1 MQDVAESTCDPFAR
15 GCPSRDV
22 LTKIGDRWTVL
33 VINALAQGPL
43 RYSELHHRV
52 DGISQKMLS
61 QTLKGLV
68 HDGLVT
74 RQVYPE
80 IPPRVEYELTAA
92 GLSLLEPLQMLV
104 NWAIAHMDDIVAA
117 RKRAEK

>member
-1 MQDVAESTCDPFAR
+1 MQDVAESTWDPFAR

-61 QTLKGLV
+61 QTLKGLT
-68 HDGLVT
+68 HDGLVA

-92 GLSLLEPLQMLV
+92 GHSLLEPLQMLV

>member
-1 MQDVAESTCDPFAR
+1 MLDVAENTWDPFAR

-33 VINALAQGPL
+33 VINALARGSL

-61 QTLKGLV
+61 QTLKGLT
-68 HDGLVT
+68 HDGLVA

>member
-1 MQDVAESTCDPFAR
+1 MQDVAGNTWDPFAR

>member
-1 MQDVAESTCDPFAR
+1 MQDVAENTWDAFAR

-68 HDGLVT
+68 HDGLVA

>member
-1 MQDVAESTCDPFAR
+1 MQDVAGNTWDPFAR

-52 DGISQKMLS
+52 HGISQKMLS
-61 QTLKGLV
+61 QTLKGLT
-68 HDGLVT
+68 HDGLVA

>member
-1 MQDVAESTCDPFAR
+1 MQDVAENTWDPFAR
-15 GCPSRDV
+15 GCSSRDV

-61 QTLKGLV
+61 QTLKGLT
-68 HDGLVT
+68 HDGLVA

>member
-1 MQDVAESTCDPFAR
+1 MQDVAENTWDPCAR

-61 QTLKGLV
+61 QTLKGLT
-68 HDGLVT
+68 HDGLVA

-92 GLSLLEPLQMLV
+92 GLSVLEPLQMLV

>member
-1 MQDVAESTCDPFAR
+1 MQDVAENTWDPFAR

-22 LTKIGDRWTVL
+22 LSKIGDRWTVL

-52 DGISQKMLS
+52 GGISQKMLS
-61 QTLKGLV
+61 QTLKGLT
-68 HDGLVT
+68 HDGLVA

>member
-1 MQDVAESTCDPFAR
+1 MQDVAENTRDPFAR

-33 VINALAQGPL
+33 VINALAQGSL

-61 QTLKGLV
+61 QTLKGLT
-68 HDGLVT
+68 HDGLVA

>member
-1 MQDVAESTCDPFAR
+1 MRDVAENTWDPFAR

-43 RYSELHHRV
+43 RYSELYHRV

-61 QTLKGLV
+61 QTLKGLT
-68 HDGLVT
+68 HDGLVA

>member
-1 MQDVAESTCDPFAR
+1 MQDVAGNTWDPFAR

-61 QTLKGLV
+61 QTLKGLT
-68 HDGLVT
+68 HDGLVA

-92 GLSLLEPLQMLV
+92 GHSLLEPLQMLV

>member
-1 MQDVAESTCDPFAR
+1 MQDVAENTWDPFAR

-68 HDGLVT
+68 HDGLAT

>member
-1 MQDVAESTCDPFAR
+1 MRDVAENTWDPFAR

-52 DGISQKMLS
+52 GGISQKMLS
-61 QTLKGLV
+61 QTLKGLT
-68 HDGLVT
+68 HDGLVA

>member
-1 MQDVAESTCDPFAR
+1 MQDVAGNTWDPFAR

-61 QTLKGLV
+61 KTLKGLTY
-68 HDGLVT
+68 DGLVA

-92 GLSLLEPLQMLV
+92 GHSLLEPLQMLV

>member
-1 MQDVAESTCDPFAR
+1 MQDVAENTWDPFAR
-15 GCPSRDV
+15 GCLSRDV

-33 VINALAQGPL
+33 VINALARGSL

-61 QTLKGLV
+61 QTLKGLT
-68 HDGLVT
+68 HDGLVA

-92 GLSLLEPLQMLV
+92 GLSLLEPLQMLI
-104 NWAIAHMDDIVAA
+104 NLAIAHMDDIVAA

>member
-1 MQDVAESTCDPFAR
+1 MQDVAGNTWDPFAR

-33 VINALAQGPL
+33 VINTLAQGPL
-43 RYSELHHRV
+43 RYSELHHCV

-61 QTLKGLV
+61 QTLKGLT
-68 HDGLVT
+68 HDGLVA

-92 GLSLLEPLQMLV
+92 GHSLLEPLQMLV